1 MDRSILWGKVETFSQ
16 QKMIS
21 DSNAEAID
29 CVVSSSPY
37 RPTGFSS
44 FSSFSSSPHY
54 RVQSIP
60 KSFF

>member
-44 FSSFSSSPHY
+44 FSSSPHY